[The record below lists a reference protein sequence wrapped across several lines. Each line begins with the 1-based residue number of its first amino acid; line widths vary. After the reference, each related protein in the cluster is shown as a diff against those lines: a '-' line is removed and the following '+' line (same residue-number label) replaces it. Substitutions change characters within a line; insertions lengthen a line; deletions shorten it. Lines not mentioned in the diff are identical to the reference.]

1 MGVAIE
7 RKRVQTR
14 AKGDAG
20 RRTGSVGALL
30 SAKGFAVTMG
40 LPLLAWQ
47 IAFFL
52 GAVVVL
58 VLMSF
63 WSLENFRIVHH
74 YILGNW
80 KDVFS
85 SSLFRS
91 VYVHTIWY
99 TGLSAVVGVVLA
111 FPFAYGLAFHVP
123 PAVRRAALLLLIIPF
138 FTSYLIRSY
147 SWTFILADG
156 GLLNRFLGL
165 FGLRHLALQGSLLSL
180 QIGYLTYFFPLV
192 TLVILLSLMNVDRSL
207 IEAANNLG
215 GGRVRS
221 VFTVVIP
228 SARIGLVFG
237 FAFAFMLALGDYI
250 APAFGGSGKRTT
262 LSVLVVDA
270 TKAGGDFPQAAA
282 IAVIM
287 VITLLAV
294 LFLAFA
300 FAFPRKRRV

>member
-1 MGVAIE
+1 M
-7 RKRVQTR
+7 
-14 AKGDAG
+14 
-20 RRTGSVGALL
+20 
-30 SAKGFAVTMG
+30 
-40 LPLLAWQ
+40 LAWQ
-47 IAFFL
+47 TAFFL

-99 TGLSAVVGVVLA
+99 TGLSAVVGVLLA

-123 PAVRRAALLLLIIPF
+123 PAVRRVALLLLIIPF

-165 FGLRHLALQGSLLSL
+165 FGLRHFAFQGSLLSL

-215 GGRVRS
+215 AGRVRS
-221 VFTVVIP
+221 VLTVVLP

-237 FAFAFMLALGDYI
+237 FAFGFMLALGDYI
-250 APAFGGSGKRTT
+250 APTFGGSGKRTT

-270 TKAGGDFPQAAA
+270 TKAGGDFPRAAA

-294 LFLAFA
+294 LFAAFA
-300 FAFPRKRRV
+300 FAFPRRRRV

>member
-1 MGVAIE
+1 MEIAIE
-7 RKRVQTR
+7 RKRGKTR
-14 AKGDAG
+14 AERNAS

-30 SAKGFAVTMG
+30 SANGSAAATG

-47 IAFFL
+47 TAFFL

-123 PAVRRAALLLLIIPF
+123 PAVRRTALLLLIIPF
-138 FTSYLIRSY
+138 FTSYLLRSY

-165 FGLRHLALQGSLLSL
+165 FGLQHLALQGSLLSL

-215 GGRVRS
+215 AGRVRS

-250 APAFGGSGKRTT
+250 APTFGGSGKRTT

-294 LFLAFA
+294 LFVAFA
-300 FAFPRKRRV
+300 FAFPRKRRG